1 MIPQYS
7 WRCDGMRVR
16 APTDAASEKA
26 RDRGEAKRQYAAQQM
41 DLPSRTDASNRKHFL
56 CRPAAPLQT
65 PTRRVSKATNGVTPG
80 PLHSRRRVVQGI
92 QPPTLRHQE
101 HPHTALPSLPRPQ
114 RCPKSS
120 TKAPRPGH
128 PAHGTSMRPIR
139 VPKNRNT
146 PKIATFL
153 RLRIAARRQNADWH
167 PEKRQIGRT
176 AAHFRLAEGGKES
189 AIAKKLHRSR
199 NFCFCETDRRNGAI
213 LAKDT
218 CAFNA
223 NQAEQQHG
231 TTAHRPY
238 KHSCPHPWQRSR
250 ASSTEKCNI

>member
-1 MIPQYS
+1 MP
-7 WRCDGMRVR
+7 
-16 APTDAASEKA
+16 
-26 RDRGEAKRQYAAQQM
+26 
-41 DLPSRTDASNRKHFL
+41 PSKWTCPRERTPATANTS

-92 QPPTLRHQE
+92 QPPTLRHRR
-101 HPHTALPSLPRPQ
+101 HPRTALPSPPRPQ

-139 VPKNRNT
+139 VPKKAEIR
-146 PKIATFL
+146 PKL
-153 RLRIAARRQNADWH
+153 QL
-167 PEKRQIGRT
+167 
-176 AAHFRLAEGGKES
+176 
-189 AIAKKLHRSR
+189 
-199 NFCFCETDRRNGAI
+199 FCETDRRNGAI

>member
-7 WRCDGMRVR
+7 WCCDGMRVR

-56 CRPAAPLQT
+56 CRPAAPLQA

-80 PLHSRRRVVQGI
+80 PLHSRRRVIQGI

-153 RLRIAARRQNADWH
+153 RNGSSQRSNSCERNVCLQC
-167 PEKRQIGRT
+167 QSGRT
-176 AAHFRLAEGGKES
+176 AARNHS
-189 AIAKKLHRSR
+189 ASTIQALMPSP
-199 NFCFCETDRRNGAI
+199 
-213 LAKDT
+213 LAKIP
-218 CAFNA
+218 
-223 NQAEQQHG
+223 
-231 TTAHRPY
+231 R
-238 KHSCPHPWQRSR
+238 
-250 ASSTEKCNI
+250 

>member
-1 MIPQYS
+1 MP
-7 WRCDGMRVR
+7 
-16 APTDAASEKA
+16 
-26 RDRGEAKRQYAAQQM
+26 
-41 DLPSRTDASNRKHFL
+41 PSKWTCPRERTPATANTS

-92 QPPTLRHQE
+92 QPPTLRHQR
-101 HPHTALPSLPRPQ
+101 HPRTALPSPPRPQ

-139 VPKNRNT
+139 VPKKNRNT
-146 PKIATFL
+146 PK
-153 RLRIAARRQNADWH
+153 
-167 PEKRQIGRT
+167 
-176 AAHFRLAEGGKES
+176 
-189 AIAKKLHRSR
+189 IAKKLHRSR

>member
-7 WRCDGMRVR
+7 WCCDGMRVR

-41 DLPSRTDASNRKHFL
+41 DLPSRTDASNRKYFL
-56 CRPAAPLQT
+56 WRPAAPLQA

-80 PLHSRRRVVQGI
+80 PLHSRRRVIQGI

-139 VPKNRNT
+139 VPK
-146 PKIATFL
+146 KQKYA
-153 RLRIAARRQNADWH
+153 QNCN
-167 PEKRQIGRT
+167 
-176 AAHFRLAEGGKES
+176 FF
-189 AIAKKLHRSR
+189 AIAD
-199 NFCFCETDRRNGAI
+199 CRNGAI

>member
-7 WRCDGMRVR
+7 WCCDGMRVR

-56 CRPAAPLQT
+56 CRPAAPLQA

-80 PLHSRRRVVQGI
+80 PLHSRRRVIQGI

-153 RLRIAARRQNADWH
+153 RLRIAARS
-167 PEKRQIGRT
+167 KRGLTPGKAANRTHSGPFPPRGGRKGV
-176 AAHFRLAEGGKES
+176 RNR
-189 AIAKKLHRSR
+189 KKVAQKSEFL
-199 NFCFCETDRRNGAI
+199 FLRNG
-213 LAKDT
+213 
-218 CAFNA
+218 
-223 NQAEQQHG
+223 
-231 TTAHRPY
+231 
-238 KHSCPHPWQRSR
+238 
-250 ASSTEKCNI
+250 SS

>member
-26 RDRGEAKRQYAAQQM
+26 RDQGEAKRQYAAQQM

-56 CRPAAPLQT
+56 CRPAAPLQA

-92 QPPTLRHQE
+92 QPPTLRHQR
-101 HPHTALPSLPRPQ
+101 HPRTALPSPPRPQ

-153 RLRIAARRQNADWH
+153 RNGSPQRSNSCERHVCLQCQSGRAAARNH
-167 PEKRQIGRT
+167 
-176 AAHFRLAEGGKES
+176 S
-189 AIAKKLHRSR
+189 ASTI
-199 NFCFCETDRRNGAI
+199 
-213 LAKDT
+213 
-218 CAFNA
+218 
-223 NQAEQQHG
+223 QALM
-231 TTAHRPY
+231 
-238 KHSCPHPWQRSR
+238 SSPWQRSR

>member
-7 WRCDGMRVR
+7 WCCDGMRVR

-56 CRPAAPLQT
+56 CRPAAPLQA

-80 PLHSRRRVVQGI
+80 PLHSRRRVIQGI

-139 VPKNRNT
+139 VPKKQKYAQNCNFFAIANCREASKRGLKPGKTANRTHSGPFPPRGGRKGILNR
-146 PKIATFL
+146 KKVAQKSEFLFL
-153 RLRIAARRQNADWH
+153 R
-167 PEKRQIGRT
+167 
-176 AAHFRLAEGGKES
+176 
-189 AIAKKLHRSR
+189 
-199 NFCFCETDRRNGAI
+199 NG
-213 LAKDT
+213 
-218 CAFNA
+218 
-223 NQAEQQHG
+223 
-231 TTAHRPY
+231 
-238 KHSCPHPWQRSR
+238 
-250 ASSTEKCNI
+250 SS

>member
-1 MIPQYS
+1 
-7 WRCDGMRVR
+7 MRQAKKPETEER
-16 APTDAASEKA
+16 QNAS
-26 RDRGEAKRQYAAQQM
+26 M
-41 DLPSRTDASNRKHFL
+41 PPSKWTCPRERTPATANTS

-114 RCPKSS
+114 RYPKSS

-153 RLRIAARRQNADWH
+153 RNGSSQRSNSCERHVCLQCQSGRAAARNH
-167 PEKRQIGRT
+167 
-176 AAHFRLAEGGKES
+176 S
-189 AIAKKLHRSR
+189 ASTIQALMPSP
-199 NFCFCETDRRNGAI
+199 
-213 LAKDT
+213 LAKIP
-218 CAFNA
+218 
-223 NQAEQQHG
+223 
-231 TTAHRPY
+231 R
-238 KHSCPHPWQRSR
+238 
-250 ASSTEKCNI
+250 

>member
-7 WRCDGMRVR
+7 WCCDGMRVR

-56 CRPAAPLQT
+56 CRPAAPLQA

-80 PLHSRRRVVQGI
+80 PLHSRRRVIQGI

-139 VPKNRNT
+139 VPKKQKYAQNCNFFAKR
-146 PKIATFL
+146 IVATEQFL
-153 RLRIAARRQNADWH
+153 RKTRVPSMPI
-167 PEKRQIGRT
+167 
-176 AAHFRLAEGGKES
+176 
-189 AIAKKLHRSR
+189 
-199 NFCFCETDRRNGAI
+199 
-213 LAKDT
+213 
-218 CAFNA
+218 
-223 NQAEQQHG
+223 
-231 TTAHRPY
+231 RP
-238 KHSCPHPWQRSR
+238 S
-250 ASSTEKCNI
+250 SSTEPQRIDHTSTHALTLGKDPALARLKNATSEEKRWAK

>member
-7 WRCDGMRVR
+7 WRCGGMRVR

-26 RDRGEAKRQYAAQQM
+26 RDQGEAKRQYAAQQM

-56 CRPAAPLQT
+56 CRPAAPLQA

-92 QPPTLRHQE
+92 QPPTLRHQR
-101 HPHTALPSLPRPQ
+101 HPRTALPSPPRPQ

-139 VPKNRNT
+139 VPKKTEIR
-146 PKIATFL
+146 PKL
-153 RLRIAARRQNADWH
+153 QL
-167 PEKRQIGRT
+167 
-176 AAHFRLAEGGKES
+176 
-189 AIAKKLHRSR
+189 
-199 NFCFCETDRRNGAI
+199 FCETDRRNGAI